1 MIFINYGL
9 SFFGAILIVVGII
22 ALLTNLGVIGSA
34 IWNWWPILLI
44 ILGIYVFVL
53 KKKKKKIIAGHLL
66 HKITSDDRIQEKI
79 KKILETVN
87 AVVDKKIDEWHDE
100 ATKKGPKRK

>member
-9 SFFGAILIVVGII
+9 SFFGSILIIVGII

-34 IWNWWPILLI
+34 IWDWWPILLV
-44 ILGIYVFVL
+44 ILGIYVLVL
-53 KKKKKKIIAGHLL
+53 KKQKKKIIAGHFLR
-66 HKITSDDRIQEKI
+66 KITSDDKIQEKI

-100 ATKKGPKRK
+100 ATKKSSSRK